1 MVMDTSTG
9 VLSPMHVAENERWI
23 TMNLSVPC
31 GSTGSFKVCVEW
43 GLVVHSVSGLKLL
56 TCGRGHYLSSCK
68 QSQSKCRCI
77 FFHFEKF
84 GL

>member
-1 MVMDTSTG
+1 MFMVMDTATG

-23 TMNLSVPC
+23 TMNPSVPC

-56 TCGRGHYLSSCK
+56 TCGRGHYISSLK
-68 QSQSKCRCI
+68 RSQSKCRC
-77 FFHFEKF
+77 
-84 GL
+84 